1 MSGLDVARTQTA
13 LSLSFHILFAV
24 FGVGL
29 PWLVLY
35 TEGRWLKT
43 GEAAWYH
50 LTRKWA
56 RVMAVLFAIGAVSG
70 TVLSFEFGLLWPTFM
85 ATYGGAIG
93 LLFTLEAFAFFAEA
107 IFMGLYLYGWK
118 RLPPRSH
125 WLILWPI
132 AVSGT
137 LSTMFIVMANAWM
150 NDPVGLG
157 VSHGRIT
164 ADPWAIFTSPT
175 SWTEVTHMLAAALMC
190 TGGMV
195 AAVYAVGM
203 LRGRRDEYH
212 RRGLN
217 VGLAVILALAPL
229 QFLIGDFAARDVAT
243 TQPGK
248 LAALEAHYQ
257 TSGNVPLVIGG
268 YYDPSTHKVIGGI
281 PIPDGLSLLLHFNPD
296 ATVPGLDQ
304 LPADQQPMTTEVH
317 LAFDSMVG
325 LGTLILLVSL
335 WGALRWWRWRRVMR
349 KRGEADR
356 EGDGDSSSGS
366 NSNSGGSGRGLL
378 RRFGT
383 GGVPVPNTRPWLL
396 AAVCTGPAA
405 MLAMLAGWEV
415 TEGGRQPWIV
425 YGHMLVAQ
433 AATKSNGLGWALA
446 VTIVIYL
453 GLSVALVLILR
464 RLATGGP
471 PDDAD
476 LPGPRAPKPEPVE
489 VRSVEITA

>member
-118 RLPPRSH
+118 RLPPRTH

-132 AVSGT
+132 AISGT
-137 LSTMFIVMANAWM
+137 LSTMFILMANAWM

-175 SWTEVTHMLAAALMC
+175 SWTEVTHMLAAAMMC

-195 AAVYAVGM
+195 AAVYAGGM

-217 VGLAVILALAPL
+217 VGLAVILVLAPL

-248 LAALEAHYQ
+248 LAAMEGHYQ

-268 YYDPSTHKVIGGI
+268 YYDPGTHKVIGGI

-304 LPADQQPMTTEVH
+304 LPADQQPLTTEVH
-317 LAFDSMVG
+317 FAFDTMVG

-335 WGALRWWRWRRVMR
+335 WGALRWWRWRRTVR
-349 KRGEADR
+349 ERGAD
-356 EGDGDSSSGS
+356 EG
-366 NSNSGGSGRGLL
+366 GGRRSL
-378 RRFGT
+378 RQRLGT
-383 GGVPVPNTRPWLL
+383 GGVPVPNTRPWLW
-396 AAVCTGPAA
+396 AALCTGPAA

-433 AATKSNGLGWALA
+433 AATKSGGLGWALA
-446 VTIVIYL
+446 ATIVIYL

-464 RLATGGP
+464 KLATGAP
-471 PDDAD
+471 PDDTAV
-476 LPGPRAPKPEPVE
+476 PGSRAPRPEPVE
-489 VRSVEITA
+489 ARSLETTA